1 MCSRERG
8 AALWCHGGAIK
19 VGKFDNQN
27 KGCANKGGMRL
38 RKLRLCASP
47 VADGTSSCRSSL
59 NGCPFRVACRGD

>member
-38 RKLRLCASP
+38 RKA
-47 VADGTSSCRSSL
+47 
-59 NGCPFRVACRGD
+59 